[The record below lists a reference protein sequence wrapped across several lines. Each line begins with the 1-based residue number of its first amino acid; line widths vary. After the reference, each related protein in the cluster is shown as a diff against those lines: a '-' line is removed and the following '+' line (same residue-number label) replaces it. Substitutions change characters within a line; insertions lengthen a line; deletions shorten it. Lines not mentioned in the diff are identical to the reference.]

1 MGSPFALRVGT
12 AFLAALIAAATFGTA
27 QEPQTPQS
35 PPATASDQKPVFREG
50 TERIVIDAA
59 VVDKEGAPVSGL
71 TADDFTLTIDGAP
84 RRVLSAEFV
93 SQSPTETGRT
103 AQRATEERPAF
114 SSNAQ
119 AVGGRL
125 VLLVFDLDG
134 IATGGGRD
142 VAKAAAEFVSQ
153 LSPGDQIGLMS
164 FPNGPSAE
172 FTGDRARVA
181 AVLEKIVGRGTQL
194 PMNIYTVGVQEAF
207 DIDSGNNFALT
218 RAIDRECVS
227 AKGGGPPR
235 QSQGGG
241 LADVCPQEISG
252 LAHDIVLTYRRRV
265 DEVSRVFRTLL
276 QQLKPIDAPKT
287 VVWVSEGLPM
297 PLDSQAD
304 LGQLS
309 ALAAAARV
317 TLYAIHLDR
326 NSGFDASN
334 AKPSPT
340 AMEDRGA
347 GRLGLDLLAGVSRGA
362 VFASIGTGDTAFTRI
377 AREMTA
383 YYLLSAEPE
392 PKDRDGRT
400 HKIKVTLARPGLT
413 VRARRD
419 FAVAARDDAPVS
431 LEQSVA
437 NVLGAPLLATE
448 LPMKVATYNM
458 RIPEGLRLVISTEI
472 GHDATAPEKAAI
484 GFSVTDG
491 KGKVVSTGFREATMT
506 PVKPGE
512 PGPLEA
518 TSVAT
523 VEPGAYTLQIAIV
536 DSQGRRGS
544 VEHPFTAKLTQVGSI
559 EVADLVLTP
568 SATKGQTAVRIVADT
583 TIDGEPFSG
592 YLELYGGVDISHPP
606 AVTIDVSDSEAGT
619 ALGTQS
625 GRLTAAREKD
635 RFIVDAP
642 LPLGLLPPGNY
653 VARAT
658 VTAEGA
664 SSRLVRPFT
673 LARAVP
679 PGDVFKTDLE
689 RQVGA
694 FRPDQILTASLVGR
708 ALDSAR
714 EISEGASSEATNAA
728 ETIAAGNLSV
738 LDRLTIPEA
747 DRSLLGSFLR
757 GLALYRKGALEDA
770 AKEFRAAV
778 RSSPDFLA
786 GILYLGACYASGG
799 RTKEAVGAW
808 QTSLIADDA
817 SPEIFALV
825 ADGYLRM
832 GDVEAATDVLVE
844 AGTKWPQ
851 DERFIVRSALARA
864 AAGHPDDALA
874 ALTPA
879 LEEGVDPAL
888 LTLAARLA
896 IADVARRPVAEQR
909 DQLSKLQ
916 DLESRIRAANSD
928 VPPALARWITYLQSP
943 RTGDSSKL

>member
-1 MGSPFALRVGT
+1 MRSCSRFRVGA
-12 AFLAALIAAATFGTA
+12 AFLAALISAATVGTA
-27 QEPQTPQS
+27 QTPQS

-103 AQRATEERPAF
+103 APRATEERPAF

-125 VLLVFDLDG
+125 VLLVFDLEG
-134 IATGGGRD
+134 IAMGGGRD
-142 VAKAAAEFVSQ
+142 VAKAAAQFVSQ

-181 AVLEKIVGRGTQL
+181 AALEKIVGRGTQL
-194 PMNIYTVGVQEAF
+194 PTNIYTVGVQEAF

-227 AKGGGPPR
+227 AVRSPR

-241 LADVCPQEISG
+241 MADVCPQEISS
-252 LAHDIVLTYRRRV
+252 LAHDIVLTYRHRV
-265 DEVSRVFRTLL
+265 DDVSRVFRTLL
-276 QQLKPIDAPKT
+276 EQLKPIDAPKT

-297 PLDSQAD
+297 PLDSHAD

-362 VFASIGTGDTAFTRI
+362 VFASIGTGDNAFTRI

-392 PKDRDGRT
+392 PIDRDGRT

-419 FAVAARDDAPVS
+419 FAVAARDDGPVT
-431 LEQSVA
+431 LAQSVA
-437 NVLGAPLLATE
+437 NVLGAPLLATD

-458 RIPEGLRLVISTEI
+458 RVPEGLRLVISTEI

-523 VEPGAYTLQIAIV
+523 VEPGAYTLKIAIV

-544 VEHPFTAKLTQVGSI
+544 VEHPFTAKLTRVGSI

-592 YLELYGGVDISHPP
+592 YLELYGGVDTNHPP

-625 GRLTAAREKD
+625 GHLTAAREKD

-642 LPLGLLPPGNY
+642 LPLGLLPPGSY

-689 RQVGA
+689 KQVGA

-714 EISEGASSEATNAA
+714 EISEGTSSEATNAA
-728 ETIAAGNLSV
+728 ESIAAGNLSA
-738 LDRLTIPEA
+738 LDTLTVPEA

-799 RTKEAVGAW
+799 RIKEAVGAW

-832 GDVEAATDVLVE
+832 GDAEAAADVLVE

-879 LEEGVDPAL
+879 LDGAADPAL

-916 DLESRIRAANSD
+916 DLESRIRAANGE

>member
-1 MGSPFALRVGT
+1 MGYRSGFRVGA
-12 AFLAALIAAATFGTA
+12 AFLAALIAAATIGTA
-27 QEPQTPQS
+27 QTPQS
-35 PPATASDQKPVFREG
+35 PPATANDQQPVFREG

-71 TADDFTLTIDGAP
+71 TANDFTLTIDGVP

-93 SQSPTETGRT
+93 SQSPTGTSGT
-103 AQRATEERPAF
+103 AQPATDQRPAF

-125 VLLVFDLDG
+125 VLLVFDLEG

-142 VAKAAAEFVSQ
+142 VAKAAAEFVSL
-153 LSPGDQIGLMS
+153 LSPGDHVGLMS

-181 AVLEKIVGRGTQL
+181 AVLEKIIGRGTSL

-227 AKGGGPPR
+227 ARVGEVRPPR

-241 LADVCPQEISG
+241 LADVCPQEISR
-252 LAHDIVLTYRRRV
+252 LAHEIVLTYRRRV

-276 QQLKPIDAPKT
+276 EQLKPIDTPKT

-362 VFASIGTGDTAFTRI
+362 VFASVGTGDNAFTRI

-419 FAVAARDDAPVS
+419 FAVAADRDEAVT

-458 RIPEGLRLVISTEI
+458 RVPEGLRLVISTEI

-506 PVKPGE
+506 PVTPGE

-523 VEPGAYTLQIAIV
+523 VEPGTYTLKIAIV

-544 VEHPFTAKLTQVGSI
+544 VEHPFTARLTRVGSI

-592 YLELYGGVDISHPP
+592 YLELYGGVDTNHPP

-625 GRLTAAREKD
+625 GRLTAGKEKD

-642 LPLGLLPPGNY
+642 LPIGLLPPGNY

-658 VTAEGA
+658 VTADGA

-689 RQVGA
+689 KQVGA

-708 ALDSAR
+708 ALDSAS
-714 EISEGASSEATNAA
+714 EISESASSEATIAA
-728 ETIAAGNLSV
+728 ETIAAGNLSA
-738 LDRLTIPEA
+738 LDTLAIPEA

-770 AKEFRAAV
+770 AAEFRAAV

-864 AAGHPDDALA
+864 AAGHPDDALT
-874 ALTPA
+874 ALSPA
-879 LEEGVDPAL
+879 LEEAADPAL

-916 DLESRIRAANSD
+916 DLESRIRAGHGE

-943 RTGDSSKL
+943 QTGDSSKL